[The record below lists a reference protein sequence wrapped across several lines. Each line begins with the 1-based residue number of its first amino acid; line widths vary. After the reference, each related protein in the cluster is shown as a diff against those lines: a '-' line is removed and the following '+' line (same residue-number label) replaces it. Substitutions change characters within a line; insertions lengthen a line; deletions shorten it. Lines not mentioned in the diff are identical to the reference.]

1 VHERFSQSRIG
12 ALISNSLLLAAIFL
26 AVPPQRFLGAITP
39 KKTVSIAVGYEGS
52 WKLRYKLYYHE
63 IADSE
68 AHELYGIGKQ
78 VVRVSPDRELVNLCA
93 WLTSTGAR
101 EERERLSLSIVV
113 DDGAA
118 RLERHAPYSPFST
131 MSSICYHF

>member
-1 VHERFSQSRIG
+1 MHDLFSPPRVG
-12 ALISNSLLLAAIFL
+12 AFISNAILIAAIFL
-26 AVPPQRFLGAITP
+26 AVPSPQLLGAFTP
-39 KKTVSIAVGYEGS
+39 KRTVSIAVGYEGS

-78 VVRVSPDRELVNLCA
+78 VVRVRPDRELVNLCA
-93 WLTSTGAR
+93 QLTSTGAR

-113 DDGAA
+113 DDGSA
-118 RLERHAPYSPFST
+118 RLERHAPPSPFSN